1 MDNILINSEE
11 NVYTSGS
18 LTTSISEQLPQ
29 FTITGNLLSDTLV
42 KKDVKTPQK
51 ETSQSF
57 IVTILLEISN
67 Q

>member
-29 FTITGNLLSDTLV
+29 FTITENLLSDTLV

-51 ETSQSF
+51 VTSQSF

>member
-1 MDNILINSEE
+1 MKNILINSEE

-18 LTTSISEQLPQ
+18 PTTSISEQFPQ
-29 FTITGNLLSDTLV
+29 FTITENLLSDTLV

-51 ETSQSF
+51 ETFQSF